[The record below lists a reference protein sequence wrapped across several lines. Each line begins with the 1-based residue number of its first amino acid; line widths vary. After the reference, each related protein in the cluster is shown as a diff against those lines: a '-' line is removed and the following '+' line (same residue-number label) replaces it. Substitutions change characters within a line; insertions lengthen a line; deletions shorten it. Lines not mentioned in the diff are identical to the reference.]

1 MNSFVCPF
9 HHSLGIKKA
18 VLENDKARAR
28 VVGEIERDEAA
39 LKKVLLICKEKH
51 TQLNEMQ
58 ARNRELGGSIE
69 SIEASANAQQDRCE
83 LQRQEHNKQNKL
95 LFECKSQIHSAKQ
108 EYKVLID
115 QLRKVK
121 EEIARADNSVF
132 LQHRHLHHIDKER
145 REIESDA
152 KAYARQGTEL
162 HSKKTKLATDIS
174 QLCREIESE
183 DKRKEGL
190 RKQLVVLFGD
200 KDIVVSSMCVTV
212 H

>member
-1 MNSFVCPF
+1 
-9 HHSLGIKKA
+9 
-18 VLENDKARAR
+18 
-28 VVGEIERDEAA
+28 
-39 LKKVLLICKEKH
+39 
-51 TQLNEMQ
+51 MQ

-69 SIEASANAQQDRCE
+69 SIEASASAQQDRCE

-95 LFECKSQIHSAKQ
+95 LFECKSQIRSAKQ

-145 REIESDA
+145 RESDS
-152 KAYARQGTEL
+152 KAYARQGAEL
-162 HSKKTKLATDIS
+162 HSKKAKLATDIS

-200 KDIVVSSMCVTV
+200 KDIVVSSMCATV
-212 H
+212 HLFIKPKNSLHIALFAAGGTIGCHSN